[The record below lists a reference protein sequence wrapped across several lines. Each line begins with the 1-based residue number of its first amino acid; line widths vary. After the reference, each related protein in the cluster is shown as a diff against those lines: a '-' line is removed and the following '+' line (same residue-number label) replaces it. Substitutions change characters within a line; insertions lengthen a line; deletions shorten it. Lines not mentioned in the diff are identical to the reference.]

1 MVTKNVKNV
10 NPVRG
15 QRVLTKMQRKQTSNG
30 AHFWQVDH
38 KLKNISEVP
47 GNVILP
53 SPQAWQKFK
62 WLRKYFGEKPKE
74 GYFIWVKR
82 QVDFPLIA
90 CINIASPKISQDLTN
105 LLVIE
110 KGIKVKAN
118 VVCSAVKNNLC
129 GTHRAKGKLLL
140 KSGSSLEYNHFH
152 QWGEKDFV
160 SPDYE
165 FILEK
170 NSRLVYAYKNLF
182 PPQNLLL
189 KTTVQ
194 SNENSSSNQSFVIN
208 GLNSRIGISDKV
220 NLSGFNSQAI
230 VRLRL
235 VGRKNSQIEAASQI
249 KATVL
254 SGGHLDCQ
262 GLLVDRT
269 AEISLTPKLICQDK
283 NARLTHEA
291 SIGKISEEELTYLRM
306 RGLSEKEAI
315 DLIVTGFLEK

>member
-1 MVTKNVKNV
+1 MVTKNVKN
-10 NPVRG
+10 
-15 QRVLTKMQRKQTSNG
+15 
-30 AHFWQVDH
+30 AHFWQIDH
-38 KLKNISEVP
+38 KIKNISEVP

-53 SPQAWQKFK
+53 SPRAWLEFE
-62 WLRKYFGEKPKE
+62 WLRKYFGKKPKE
-74 GYFIWVKR
+74 GYFIWIKR
-82 QVDFPLIA
+82 QVDFPLA
-90 CINIASPKISQDLTN
+90 VCISIASSKISQDLTN
-105 LLVIE
+105 LLVVE

-129 GTHRAKGKLLL
+129 GTHKAKGKLLL

-152 QWGEKDFV
+152 QWGERDFV

-170 NSRLVYAYKNLF
+170 NSRLVYVYKNLF
-182 PPQNLLL
+182 PPENLLL

-208 GLNSRIGISDKV
+208 GLNTKIGMSDNV
-220 NLSGFNSQAI
+220 NLLGFNSQAI

-249 KATVL
+249 KAAVP

-269 AEISLTPKLICQDK
+269 AEISLTPRLICWDK
-283 NARLTHEA
+283 NAHLTHEA
-291 SIGKISEEELTYLRM
+291 SIGKISEEELTYLRT

-315 DLIVTGFLEK
+315 DLIVTGFLKK